1 MKNHE
6 NQPGTMKN
14 QPGTMKNQ
22 PGTVKPTSR
31 TQLEKVII
39 FRDKHTAPIIY
50 RLSLLSKLSSG
61 LVIISSQLHN
71 ALTVAL
77 ICSSTYCDNRY
88 CCFQSRPIHFL
99 PWNFPKRNIIYMLQ
113 LFTLIASNLLTGTW

>member
-50 RLSLLSKLSSG
+50 RYHRLESHKTGKCIFRLWNCNGKVSPRIANSL
-61 LVIISSQLHN
+61 
-71 ALTVAL
+71 
-77 ICSSTYCDNRY
+77 
-88 CCFQSRPIHFL
+88 
-99 PWNFPKRNIIYMLQ
+99 
-113 LFTLIASNLLTGTW
+113 